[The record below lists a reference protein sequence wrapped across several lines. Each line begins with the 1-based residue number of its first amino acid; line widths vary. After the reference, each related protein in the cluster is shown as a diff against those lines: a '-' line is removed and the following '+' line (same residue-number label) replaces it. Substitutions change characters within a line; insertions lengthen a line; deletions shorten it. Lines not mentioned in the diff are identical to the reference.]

1 MFFPPQAVHAI
12 YADGGKRFR
21 YFCIKFNMNRIRLT
35 GSYLPDLNLAF
46 RRVGALPCPPILF
59 TPKDLPGVDLG
70 GFLRDR
76 GEPDSGYPGLY
87 RPPFTGEYQYRRIGS
102 PLQHEL
108 FLFCQNVPEI
118 LWSELQAVY
127 RVHPAEQGGK
137 FPAFHRLRP
146 ELYRRRDWFR
156 GLQPSDPDL

>member
-1 MFFPPQAVHAI
+1 MKNLFEYSDILHSPIEAFTCATENVHLPVEAHWHYFMEVIYLQEGSVLVTCNDACKRVEAGSVMFFPPQAVHAI

-70 GFLRDR
+70 GFFEDVER
-76 GEPDSGYPGLY
+76 EY
-87 RPPFTGEYQYRRIGS
+87 REKQYAYDASIYSSFAS
-102 PLQHEL
+102 PL
-108 FLFCQNVPEI
+108 
-118 LWSELQAVY
+118 S
-127 RVHPAEQGGK
+127 
-137 FPAFHRLRP
+137 
-146 ELYRRRDWFR
+146 
-156 GLQPSDPDL
+156 